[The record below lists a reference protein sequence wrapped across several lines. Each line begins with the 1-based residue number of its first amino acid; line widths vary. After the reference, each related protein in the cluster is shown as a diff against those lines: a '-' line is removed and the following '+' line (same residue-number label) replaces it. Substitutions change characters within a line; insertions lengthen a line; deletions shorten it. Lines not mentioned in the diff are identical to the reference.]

1 MPAKVSKGKVARI
14 SWNSYKAIYDYAL
27 EHNIS
32 FMEASER
39 LFEKVAESIFEE
51 AERKRKEAEKTEIV
65 TKEKPKSLSEEEAE
79 KKRKLR
85 QLKELYQERKKLE
98 KWYKENKYNAEIRA
112 DEWRK
117 KYSDPI
123 EKLNKRIKALRKELG
138 YKK

>member
-32 FMEASER
+32 FLEASER

-51 AERKRKEAEKTEIV
+51 AERKRKEAEKTEFV

-79 KKRKLR
+79 RKRKRAKLR
-85 QLKELYQERKKLE
+85 DLYQQRKKLE
-98 KWYKENKYNAEIRA
+98 EEQKKKAGQRSIKE
-112 DEWRK
+112 
-117 KYSDPI
+117 I
-123 EKLNKRIKALRKELG
+123 EEYAKQ
-138 YKK
+138 